1 MPLKT
6 LKGKALKNQ
15 SVARE
20 YHKLSREFAH
30 IERKITRK
38 NARTHT
44 LSS

>member
-1 MPLKT
+1 MSLKT
-6 LKGKALKNQ
+6 LKEKALKNP
-15 SVARE
+15 SVVRE

>member
-6 LKGKALKNQ
+6 LKEKALRNLN
-15 SVARE
+15 VARE

>member
-1 MPLKT
+1 MSLKT

-20 YHKLSREFAH
+20 YHKLSHEFSL
-30 IERKITRK
+30 IERQLTRK
-38 NARTHT
+38 NTRTHT